1 LLGLKDAMKESTSK
15 SKNDKVV
22 DKDTEDGAMLGSEK
36 KGQSVKRKHMKE
48 PNKKFQKRIKQTR
61 E

>member
-1 LLGLKDAMKESTSK
+1 MKESTSK

-48 PNKKFQKRIKQTR
+48 PNKKFQKRIKLIKS